1 MRQSIC
7 RLTRLSGLPRIS
19 SSSMRQAKSRTGGFR
34 SESAPGS
41 RLSPDEFWFI
51 YANVGNGNAV
61 LVKFAEALARKINV
75 DFE

>member
-1 MRQSIC
+1 
-7 RLTRLSGLPRIS
+7 
-19 SSSMRQAKSRTGGFR
+19 MRQAKSRTGGFR